1 MYGIVLVVILIVM
14 GGAIAYIGDKLGSKV
29 GKRKLSIFGLRPKHT
44 SIIVTIITG
53 ILITSSTLAVLAM
66 TSENVRVALFGMEAL
81 NKQIRET
88 EFNLNTIQA
97 ELDNANQQ
105 RQKTVA
111 ELEKVTAAYEKANQ
125 DIAQSQEQIRALEVT
140 KNTLEEAKTA
150 LDAKVATLTEEQSVR
165 EADIERLN
173 ILTEKLN
180 KGILFV
186 REGQI
191 IFRAGEVITNV
202 VVPYIDNEDKRMHM
216 LSDIVYQA
224 NKQILERLSIK
235 EDIEVLWLSQAEFN
249 EATRQL
255 SSLGQKEAVVRIIA
269 AGNIVYG
276 EPVRVQI
283 KLYPNHRIYNQND
296 FVYSEVVSVEKGDN
310 AEQVVLDFLADVNE
324 KAIAKGILPD
334 PIRKTVG
341 SMTGS
346 QFYDIV
352 NNIENLNGKIEISA
366 YAGDDV
372 NAAGPL
378 RLNVYV
384 KTLN

>member
-1 MYGIVLVVILIVM
+1 M
-14 GGAIAYIGDKLGSKV
+14 K
-29 GKRKLSIFGLRPKHT
+29 
-44 SIIVTIITG
+44 
-53 ILITSSTLAVLAM
+53 
-66 TSENVRVALFGMEAL
+66 
-81 NKQIRET
+81 
-88 EFNLNTIQA
+88 
-97 ELDNANQQ
+97 
-105 RQKTVA
+105 
-111 ELEKVTAAYEKANQ
+111 KANQ

-140 KNTLEEAKTA
+140 KNTLEQAKTA

-202 VVPYIDNEDKRMHM
+202 VVPYTDNEDKRMHM

-224 NKQILERLSIK
+224 NKQILERLAIK

-249 EATRQL
+249 EAMRQL

-334 PIRKTVG
+334 
-341 SMTGS
+341 
-346 QFYDIV
+346 QF
-352 NNIENLNGKIEISA
+352 EGLLEA
-366 YAGDDV
+366 
-372 NAAGPL
+372 
-378 RLNVYV
+378 
-384 KTLN
+384 

>member
-1 MYGIVLVVILIVM
+1 
-14 GGAIAYIGDKLGSKV
+14 
-29 GKRKLSIFGLRPKHT
+29 
-44 SIIVTIITG
+44 
-53 ILITSSTLAVLAM
+53 
-66 TSENVRVALFGMEAL
+66 MEAL

-88 EFNLNTIQA
+88 ELNLNSIQE
-97 ELDNANQQ
+97 ELDVANQQ
-105 RQKTVA
+105 RQQTVA

-125 DIAQSQEQIRALEVT
+125 DIAQSQEQIKALEVT
-140 KNTLEEAKTA
+140 KNTLEQAKVA
-150 LDAKVATLTEEQSVR
+150 LDQKVATLTEEQSVR

-202 VVPYIDNEDKRMHM
+202 VVSYTDDEYKRVQM
-216 LSDIVYQA
+216 LSEIVYQA
-224 NKQILERLSIK
+224 NKQILDRLDIK
-235 EDIEVLWLSQAEFN
+235 DDVEALWISQAEFN
-249 EATRQL
+249 EAIGKL
-255 SSLGQKEAVVRIIA
+255 SSSGQKETVVRVIA

-296 FVYSEVVSVEKGDN
+296 LVYSEIVTVAKGDN
-310 AEQVVLDFLADVNE
+310 AEQVVLDFLSKVNE

-334 PIRKTVG
+334 PIRRTVG

-352 NNIENLNGKIEISA
+352 NNIENLSGQIEISA
-366 YAGDDV
+366 YAGDAV
-372 NAAGPL
+372 NASGPL

-384 KTLN
+384 KTIN

>member
-1 MYGIVLVVILIVM
+1 MYGVVLVVILIVM

-53 ILITSSTLAVLAM
+53 ILITSSTLAILAI

-81 NKQIRET
+81 NKQIRES
-88 EFNLNTIQA
+88 ELNLNSIQD
-97 ELDNANQQ
+97 ELDVANQQ
-105 RQKTVA
+105 RQQTVA
-111 ELEKVTAAYEKANQ
+111 ELEKVTAAYEKANK
-125 DIAQSQEQIRALEVT
+125 DIAQSQEQIKALEVT
-140 KNTLEEAKTA
+140 KNTLEQAKVA
-150 LDAKVATLTEEQSVR
+150 LDEKVATLTEEQSVR

-191 IFRAGEVITNV
+191 IFRAGEVITNA
-202 VVPYIDNEDKRMHM
+202 VVPYADDESKRVQM
-216 LSDIVYQA
+216 LSEIVYRA
-224 NKQILERLSIK
+224 NKQILDRLDIK
-235 EDIEVLWLSQAEFN
+235 DDVEALWISQAEFN
-249 EATRQL
+249 EAVGKL
-255 SSLGQKEAVVRIIA
+255 SSSGQKETVVRVIA

-296 FVYSEVVSVEKGDN
+296 FVYSEVFTVAKGDN
-310 AEQVVLDFLADVNE
+310 AEQIVLDFLSKVNE
-324 KAIAKGILPD
+324 KAIAKGILAD
-334 PIRKTVG
+334 PIRRTVG

-352 NNIENLNGKIEISA
+352 NNIENLSGQIEVSA
-366 YAGDDV
+366 YAGDAV

-384 KTLN
+384 KTIN